1 MSPVDRMRHKVLTLA
16 IGAALLGSTATAG
29 AQESDLAV
37 EGPGYPLGEGTVV
50 HPILGAEVGF
60 TDNVFYAD
68 AGRNPSGIL
77 RLIAEAAIASKKIQ
91 PDEGSG
97 AIEGLAFDED
107 GSAGEPADPAVQ
119 KLEFRAGGR
128 LAFSEWLSPENTVR
142 SQRDLAAD
150 LSGSFTVNPQ
160 GAVAFDASDHFRRD
174 TRPTNFESFG
184 GTNRDSNQLALGL
197 RYQPG
202 GRTLSIGA
210 RWENAIDW
218 FEDPDQ
224 RFANRMIN
232 TIRARSEWE
241 FFPYSK
247 AFADISYGFIGP
259 FAADGGAIAPAK
271 RAANPIRGGLGIATS
286 ITEIFTV
293 KASLGWAYAAYE
305 GGAAYNTPVVGAEVG
320 YRYSPVGR
328 IVVEYAWNHQDSVNA
343 DFYGEHMI
351 GARLDQQIGPRIV
364 ATATGE
370 VRWRTYEGVPM
381 DVGPPTRSDL
391 LFALGARAQYVL
403 RDYLAIV
410 ADYRT
415 EVDQTDYRTTFQ
427 DVDDPSFV
435 RTEVTVGVRAAF

>member
-1 MSPVDRMRHKVLTLA
+1 MSLADPMRPKIFCFV
-16 IGAALLGSTATAG
+16 IGAGLLGSGAIAH
-29 AQESDLAV
+29 AQEADLAV

-50 HPILGAEVGF
+50 HPTLGAEVGF

-68 AGRNPSGIL
+68 SSRRASGIL
-77 RLIAEAAIASKKIQ
+77 RLIAEAALASKKIE
-91 PDEGSG
+91 PDEGTG
-97 AIEGLAFDED
+97 AIDGAAFDD
-107 GSAGEPADPAVQ
+107 GSAGAPAEPAGQ
-119 KLEFRAGGR
+119 KVEFRAGGR
-128 LAFSEWLSPENTVR
+128 LAFSEWLSPESTVR

-150 LSGSFTVNPQ
+150 LNGSITVNPQ

-184 GTNRDSNQLALGL
+184 GANRDSNQLALGL

-202 GRTLSIGA
+202 GRTLNIGA
-210 RWENAIDW
+210 RWENLIDW

-247 AFADISYGFIGP
+247 AFVDVSYGFIGP
-259 FAADGGAIAPAK
+259 FAADGGSIAPAK
-271 RAANPIRGGLGIATS
+271 REAQPIRGGLGIATA

-293 KASLGWAYAAYE
+293 KASLGWAYAAYQ
-305 GGAAYNTPVVGAEVG
+305 GGAGYNTPIVGAEVG

-328 IVVEYAWNHQDSVNA
+328 IVLEYAWDHKDSVNA
-343 DFYGEHMI
+343 DFYGEHLL
-351 GARLDQQIGPRIV
+351 GARLDQQFGPRIV

-370 VRWRTYEGVPM
+370 VRWRTYEGIPM
-381 DVGPPTRSDL
+381 DVGPSTRGDL
-391 LFALGARAQYVL
+391 LFAVGARAQYVL

-435 RTEVTVGVRAAF
+435 RTEVSVGVRAAF

>member
-1 MSPVDRMRHKVLTLA
+1 MRIKLVSLV
-16 IGAALLGSTATAG
+16 IGAGLLGIAATAS
-29 AQESDLAV
+29 AQEADLAV

-77 RLIAEAAIASKKIQ
+77 RLIAEAAIASKKIE
-91 PDEGSG
+91 PDEGAG
-97 AIEGLAFDED
+97 AIDGLAFDED
-107 GSAGEPADPAVQ
+107 GAAGAPAAPAAR

-128 LAFSEWLSPENTVR
+128 LAFSEWLSPEDTVR

-150 LSGSFTVNPQ
+150 LSGSVTANPES
-160 GAVAFDASDHFRRD
+160 AVAFEASDHFRRD

-197 RYQPG
+197 KYQPG
-202 GRTLSIGA
+202 GRMLNVGA
-210 RWENAIDW
+210 RWENALDW
-218 FEDPDQ
+218 FEDPEQ

-232 TIRARSEWE
+232 TIRARGEWE

-247 AFADISYGFIGP
+247 AFVDVSYGFIGP
-259 FAADGGAIAPAK
+259 FAADGGAIPPAK
-271 RAANPIRGGLGIATS
+271 RAAQPIRGGLGIATA

-293 KASLGWAYAAYE
+293 KASLGWAYAAYQ
-305 GGAAYNTPVVGAEVG
+305 GGAGYNTPIVGAEVG
-320 YRYSPVGR
+320 FRYSPLGR
-328 IVVEYAWNHQDSVNA
+328 VVVDYAWDHKDSVNA
-343 DFYGEHMI
+343 DFYGEHML
-351 GARLDQQIGPRIV
+351 GVRLDQQFGAKIV

-370 VRWRTYEGVPM
+370 VRWRAYQGIPM

-391 LFALGARAQYVL
+391 LFAAGVRAQYVL
-403 RDYLAIV
+403 RDYLGLI